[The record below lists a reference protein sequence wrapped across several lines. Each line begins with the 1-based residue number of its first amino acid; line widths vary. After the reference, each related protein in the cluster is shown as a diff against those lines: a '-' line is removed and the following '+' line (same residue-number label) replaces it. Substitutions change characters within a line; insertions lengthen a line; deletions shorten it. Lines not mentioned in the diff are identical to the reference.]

1 MLAFVQNTVPPP
13 RSVLSRLSLP
23 AKALIA
29 VLMTAVLP
37 LQNAFAVTPAQ
48 PDTTPSA
55 YDTCLLGAVNDASR
69 RTSVEQIRN
78 WCRGSNPQNG
88 QTDLSKKKHGASEQ
102 ALRDRLVLEE
112 STQYNPFVITPHY
125 RNYVLPYSYWD
136 NPQWNDPGR
145 NNNSLDN
152 HEAKFQ
158 VSIKMPL
165 LNDFWNG
172 STFYGAFTTVSF
184 WQVYNAEIS
193 KPFRETNYQP
203 ELFIAKPISFAIGPI
218 KSELFSFG
226 YIHQSNG
233 RDIPL
238 SRSWDRLFVNYVF
251 RAGSYYYSIR
261 PWWRIPE
268 DSKDGPTDRRGD
280 DNPDI
285 EKYMGHFAFHVA
297 RPFGNH
303 VAEIMLRN
311 NLRRDNKGAVMAD
324 YSFPL
329 SKRFK
334 GLVQVFTGYGDSLI
348 NYDNYETRYSVGV
361 LLTDSL

>member
-1 MLAFVQNTVPPP
+1 MRTERAPHATRYQPSPLAK
-13 RSVLSRLSLP
+13 L
-23 AKALIA
+23 AIIALMA
-29 VLMTAVLP
+29 TALP
-37 LQNAFAVTPAQ
+37 LQQAIAVTPTP
-48 PDTTPSA
+48 PDAAPST
-55 YDTCLLGAVNDASR
+55 YERCLLGAVNDASQT
-69 RTSVEQIRN
+69 TSVEQIRA
-78 WCRGSNPQNG
+78 WCNGSDPKNAQKNN
-88 QTDLSKKKHGASEQ
+88 HGPSEQ
-102 ALRDRLVLEE
+102 ALRARLVLEE

-136 NPQWNDPGR
+136 NPQWNDPR
-145 NNNSLDN
+145 RDNDSLDN

-158 VSIKMPL
+158 ISIKVPL
-165 LNDFWNG
+165 LDGFWDD
-172 STFYGAFTTVSF
+172 STFYGALTTVSF
-184 WQVYNAEIS
+184 WQVFNSEIS

-226 YIHQSNG
+226 YMHQSNG

-238 SRSWDRLFVNYVF
+238 SRSWDRLFVSYVF

-268 DSKDGPTDRRGD
+268 SSKDSPTDRRGD

-285 EKYMGHFAFHVA
+285 EKYLGHFEFHIA

-311 NLRRDNKGAVMAD
+311 NLRTDNKGAVLVD

-329 SKRFK
+329 NKRFK
-334 GLVQVFTGYGDSLI
+334 GLVQAFTGYGDSLI
-348 NYDNYETRYSVGV
+348 NYNNYETRYSIGI

>member
-1 MLAFVQNTVPPP
+1 MWSLVDSTAARLRP
-13 RSVLSRLSLP
+13 VLTGPGLP
-23 AKALIA
+23 TKTLVTALVA
-29 VLMTAVLP
+29 TLLP
-37 LQNAFAVTPAQ
+37 LQDAFAVTPAQ

-55 YDTCLLGAVNDASR
+55 HDICLLGALNDASGK
-69 RTSVEQIRN
+69 TSVEQIRT
-78 WCRGSNPQNG
+78 WCDGSSPKNEP
-88 QTDLSKKKHGASEQ
+88 KEKHGASEQ
-102 ALRDRLVLEE
+102 ALRARLVLEE

-136 NPQWNDPGR
+136 NPKWNDSGR
-145 NNNSLDN
+145 NNDSLDN

-165 LNDFWNG
+165 LNDFWDG

-203 ELFIAKPISFAIGPI
+203 ELFVAKPISFAIGPI

-226 YIHQSNG
+226 YMHQSNG

-238 SRSWDRLFVNYVF
+238 SRSWDRLFVSYVF

-261 PWWRIPE
+261 PWWRVPE

-285 EKYMGHFAFHVA
+285 EKYLGHFEFHMA

-311 NLRRDNKGAVMAD
+311 NLRTDNKGAVMVD

-334 GLVQVFTGYGDSLI
+334 GLVQAFTGYGDSLI
-348 NYDNYETRYSVGV
+348 NYDDYETRYSIGI